1 MKNMKRLDWFLL
13 IIFVVNL
20 FGSIPL
26 GFVPNI
32 LGWSCAAM
40 VQLRICLTK

>member
-1 MKNMKRLDWFLL
+1 MENMKRVDWFLL
-13 IIFVVNL
+13 IIFVANL
-20 FGSIPL
+20 CASIPL
-26 GFVPNI
+26 GSLPNI